1 MKKFRYKGYDAESNL
16 QVGTLEA
23 ENYSS
28 AYEALQFQGVT
39 VVSLIPERTS
49 FLSLFFDF
57 ITKIKLGGR
66 WTSVFFREL
75 SVMLDV
81 MTLHDAL
88 KTLEQASGDKTE
100 KKILSELIA
109 SIEGGENF
117 ATALKSHEVIFDGDS
132 IQSVEVGETS
142 GKLQEVTAR
151 LAERLERSYATG
163 KKVRAAMYYPLT
175 VFFAAIIAAVVMIN
189 LTLPVFESFYQSQGG
204 ELPLITSI
212 LLKGGRFFTEHLF
225 FVAVTF
231 IVAIIFFVV
240 IYREISAVKF
250 FSDRLKIEM
259 KIFREIE
266 LRNLFSRLSFLLE
279 SGITLDAAIKLSATS
294 NGNLYVRQILS
305 DMQFSVE
312 RGEKLGAVFRKLS
325 KNFSRLYLGLIVTG
339 EESGRLVEMLRQC
352 ESMADFEIEEIL
364 RTLPA
369 KAEIYGTLTAGIIV
383 GALVFSIVL
392 PILNMTNLF

>member
-1 MKKFRYKGYDAESNL
+1 MKKFRYKGYDTESIA
-16 QVGTLEA
+16 QSGTLEA
-23 ENYSS
+23 ENYSA
-28 AYEALQFQGVT
+28 AYAALQFQGVT
-39 VVSLIPERTS
+39 VVSLIPERAS
-49 FLSLFFDF
+49 FFHSLSDF

-100 KKILSELIA
+100 KKVLTELIK

-117 ATALKSHEVIFDGDS
+117 ATALKSHEIIFDGDS

-142 GKLQEVTAR
+142 GKLQEVTVR
-151 LAERLERSYATG
+151 LAEQLERSYATG

-175 VFFAAIIAAVVMIN
+175 VFLAAIVAAVIMIN

-212 LLKGGRFFTEHLF
+212 LLTGGKFLTEHIF
-225 FVAVTF
+225 F
-231 IVAIIFFVV
+231 VAIIFFAAIIFFVI

-250 FSDRLKIEM
+250 FLDRLKIEM

-279 SGITLDAAIKLSATS
+279 SGITLDAAIKLSAES
-294 NGNLYVRQILS
+294 SGNLYVKQILS

-352 ESMADFEIEEIL
+352 ESMTDFEIEEIL